1 MNLKAE
7 MGNITVFPL
16 RLQVY
21 LAHAGIASRR
31 ASEDIIRTGRV
42 TVNGLAVSAL
52 GTKVH
57 EGDIVHLDGKKILL
71 EKHFHYLALNK
82 PSGYLCSSHDPQG
95 RSLALDLLPKTI
107 VERLYNIGRL
117 DYLSSGLIFF
127 TNDGNFAA
135 KLSHPS
141 SKIEKEYLVE
151 STGPIPDIAVEEFLS
166 GIIIDG
172 VQYKAL
178 NIVRLGRKCLR
189 VVLIEGK
196 NREIRKVFSYF
207 HLHPSL
213 LRRVRI
219 GTVVLGDLPEGQSRS
234 LSAEEILILNDYQ
247 KKPVNRQADSYT
259 R

>member
-7 MGNITVFPL
+7 IRNSAVFPL

-31 ASEDIIRTGRV
+31 ASEEIIQAGRV
-42 TVNGLAVSAL
+42 TINGFSVSVL
-52 GTKVH
+52 GTKVQ

-82 PSGYLCSSHDPQG
+82 PPGFLCSSHDPQG
-95 RSLALDLLPKTI
+95 RPLALELLPKTI
-107 VERLYNIGRL
+107 IERLYNVGRL

-141 SKIEKEYLVE
+141 SRIEKEYLVE
-151 STGPIPDIAVEEFLS
+151 STGAIPDVVVEEFLS
-166 GIIIDG
+166 GVTIEG

-178 NIVRLGRKCLR
+178 HIVRLGRKSLR
-189 VVLIEGK
+189 IVLIEGK

-213 LRRVRI
+213 LRRIRI
-219 GTVVLGDLPEGQSRS
+219 GAVVVGDLPEGQCRP
-234 LSAEEILILNDYQ
+234 LSAGEIAVL
-247 KKPVNRQADSYT
+247 A
-259 R
+259 